1 MRQIVFAFLLL
12 YSISAAQP
20 IKDTI
25 RVYKLGEIVAETDQ
39 KGLEIQPTKIKEI
52 KYHEIK
58 EKDAISFEELSALI
72 PSGFVQINSR
82 GESIIYLRGAG
93 ERSIA
98 LYFDGVY
105 FNIPWDNRLDL
116 SMIPTDIIGDLK
128 ISTGANSVLY
138 GANVLSGAVNITTTE
153 RDENGMGGNVSLQV
167 GEGARK
173 YGSIKLEGKKD
184 NFNYMGNFSFLKTD
198 GLVAPKDDN
207 FNLRLNKSQD
217 LLVNSYNERVTAYMR
232 GEYQFDD
239 DSKIGLSF
247 NHIDGQQG
255 VIPENNPDSI
265 KTRFWQYPEWMRSI
279 VTLNGSHKFSDAIS
293 VKGAVWYDKFNQTI
307 EDFTDIHYTDVDE
320 TQYDQDITVG
330 LRLNIAADLSE
341 TDKLHFTIN
350 GINSKHNEEIV
361 DADGNS
367 TIKDFA
373 QTTSSFGLE
382 YKKYISDL
390 VLTVGSSYDRFDIG
404 QAGDFKNAEGSTFDD
419 LSGILGASYKL
430 NENYNIFANVGKK
443 SRFPTMREMYSAAL
457 NKFVVNPDLKPES
470 GILSEVGVDYKDES
484 FTATLSLFAN
494 SYTNL
499 IAQSKVAGDTLNRK
513 QRVNMDEATI
523 MGAELIAKYYITNS
537 FDISGNFTY
546 MNSKGTVD
554 GVDQELEYRPE
565 MMAFFQADWRF
576 YDGFDLLAE
585 VDMMG
590 NQYGIS
596 DIAGGL
602 IKVDPTTLLNLRFSY
617 QTMYGNNLYTF
628 YIRANNITDEARLD
642 KIGIA
647 APGRTIFAGVN
658 MSF

>member
-1 MRQIVFAFLLL
+1 MRQIIIAFLLL
-12 YSISAAQP
+12 YSISSAQP

-25 RVYKLGEIVAETDQ
+25 RVYKLGEIVSETNKQ
-39 KGLEIQPTKIKEI
+39 GVNVQPTKIKEI

-98 LYFDGVY
+98 LFFDGVY

-153 RDENGMGGNVSLQV
+153 RENNGMGGNVALQI
-167 GEGARK
+167 GDGGRK

-184 NFNYMGNFSFLKTD
+184 NFNYMGNLSFLKVD
-198 GLVAPKDDN
+198 GLKAPKDDD
-207 FNLRLNKSQD
+207 FSLRLGKSED
-217 LLVNSYNERVTAYMR
+217 LLVNSYSERITAYMR
-232 GEYQFDD
+232 GEYQFDE
-239 DSKIGLSF
+239 DSKLGLSF

-255 VIPENNPDSI
+255 VIPENNPADI
-265 KTRFWQYPEWMRSI
+265 KTRFWQYPEWLRSI
-279 VTLNGSHKFSDAIS
+279 VTLNGEHRISDAINMR
-293 VKGAVWYDKFNQTI
+293 GAVWYDKFNQTI
-307 EDFTDIHYTDVDE
+307 EDFSDIDYKDIDE
-320 TQYDQDITVG
+320 TQYDEDITVG
-330 LRLNIAADLSE
+330 LRVNLEADLSE
-341 TDKLHFTIN
+341 SDKLNFTIN
-350 GINSKHNEEIV
+350 GINSKHREEIV
-361 DADGNS
+361 DKDGNS
-367 TIKDFA
+367 GVKDFA

-390 VLTVGSSYDRFDIG
+390 VLTVGSSYDRFDISK
-404 QAGDFKNAEGSTFDD
+404 AGDFTNAEGSSFDD
-419 LSGILGASYKL
+419 ISGILGASYKL
-430 NENYNIFANVGKK
+430 SDNYNIFANVGKK
-443 SRFPTMREMYSAAL
+443 SRFPTMRESFSAAL
-457 NKFVVNPDLKPES
+457 NKFIVNPDLKPES
-470 GILSEVGVDYKDES
+470 GILSEVGIDYKGTDL
-484 FTATLSLFAN
+484 TATLSLFAN
-494 SYTNL
+494 SYTDL
-499 IAQSKVAGDTLNRK
+499 IAQAKVPNDSLQRK

-523 MGAELIAKYYITNS
+523 IGAELIARYYITSNL
-537 FDISGNFTY
+537 DISGNLTY

-554 GVDQELEYRPE
+554 GVEQELEYRPE
-565 MMAFFQADWRF
+565 LMAFVQADWRF
-576 YDGFDLLAE
+576 YDGFDVLAE

-602 IKVDPTTLLNLRFSY
+602 VKVDPTTLLNLRLSY
-617 QTMYGNNLYTF
+617 QTMYGTNLYTF
-628 YIRANNITDEARLD
+628 YVRANNLLDQARLD

-647 APGRTIFAGVN
+647 APGRTLYGGVN
-658 MSF
+658 LAF